1 MLSRFLIVFLPRSKC
16 LNFMAAVTIWCH
28 FGAQENQVC
37 HCFHFPPSICHEVM
51 GPDAMILVFWMVSF
65 KPSFSHSPF
74 IFIKRFFNS
83 SLLSPIKMVK
93 DLPAMQVDLGLI
105 LGLGRSPGEGNSSP
119 LPIFLPGV
127 FCGQKSLVGYS
138 PSGGKELD
146 TTEQLTLYM
155 ITTPNKE
162 T

>member
-1 MLSRFLIVFLPRSKC
+1 
-16 LNFMAAVTIWCH
+16 
-28 FGAQENQVC
+28 
-37 HCFHFPPSICHEVM
+37 
-51 GPDAMILVFWMVSF
+51 
-65 KPSFSHSPF
+65 
-74 IFIKRFFNS
+74 
-83 SLLSPIKMVK
+83 MVK